1 MSAALGAV
9 QVDRLDEILARR
21 ERVAAAYT
29 RRLLRLEHVETP
41 TVTSWVTRMSWF
53 VYVVRLAPWLDRDGV
68 IRALGA
74 RGVPSRPYFPPIHL
88 QPLYR
93 ERFGFRAGDFPVS
106 EDMGRRCLA
115 LPFFGGMSDLQIE
128 TVCGALA
135 EIVAEAESAR
145 RASA

>member
-1 MSAALGAV
+1 
-9 QVDRLDEILARR
+9 
-21 ERVAAAYT
+21 
-29 RRLLRLEHVETP
+29 
-41 TVTSWVTRMSWF
+41 MSWF
-53 VYVVRLAPWLDRDGV
+53 VYVVRLAHWLDRDGV
-68 IRALGA
+68 ISALEA

-115 LPFFGGMSDLQIE
+115 LPFFGGMSDVQID

-135 EIVAEAESAR
+135 EIIADAETAR